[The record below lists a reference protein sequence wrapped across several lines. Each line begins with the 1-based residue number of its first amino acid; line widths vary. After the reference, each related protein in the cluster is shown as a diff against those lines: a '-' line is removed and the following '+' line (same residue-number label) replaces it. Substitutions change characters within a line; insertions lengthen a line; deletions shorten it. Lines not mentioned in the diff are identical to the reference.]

1 MLMHALQV
9 NREHDNGVL
18 TSYIKGAPERVL
30 AKCTTYI
37 KGDRA
42 LPIDDEFR
50 ANYENAYN
58 VRHPSLSPLI
68 SLLHSSTDVILR
80 GE

>member
-1 MLMHALQV
+1 MEIRAQV
-9 NREHDNGVL
+9 NKEHGNGVL

-37 KGDRA
+37 KDGQV

-50 ANYENAYN
+50 NNYENAYN
-58 VRHPSLSPLI
+58 VRPRSLSRIVGPI
-68 SLLHSSTDVILR
+68 MSRNS
-80 GE
+80 